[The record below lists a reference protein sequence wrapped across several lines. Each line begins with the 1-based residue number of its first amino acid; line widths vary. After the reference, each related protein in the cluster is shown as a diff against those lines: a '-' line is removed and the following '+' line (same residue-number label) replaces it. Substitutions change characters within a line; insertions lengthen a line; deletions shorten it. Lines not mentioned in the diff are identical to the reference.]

1 MAKYRAAFASSDGK
15 NVDLHFGKCDRF
27 TIAEIDDAGNY
38 HVVEERPTFALCQ
51 AGDTEEAMDTAV
63 NAFFDCSFVVVSR
76 IGRWP
81 YAALYAKE
89 IESIEFRGSI
99 EDAVKKLSRG
109 SAANHAQE
117 SRTLENPV

>member
-1 MAKYRAAFASSDGK
+1 MAEQKYRTAFASSDGK

-27 TIAEIDDAGNY
+27 IIAEIDDEGSY

-51 AGDTEEAMDTAV
+51 AGDTDEAMDAAV
-63 NAFFDCSFVVVSR
+63 RAFSDCRFIVVSR

-81 YAALYAKE
+81 YATLYAKG

-99 EDAVKKLSRG
+99 EDAVKELPQS
-109 SAANHAQE
+109 SA
-117 SRTLENPV
+117 LENPV